1 MGIVGRDTMVEELHA
16 FKVTGGGDFG
26 PHFCAVVRRP
36 GWCRLIVLANWSH
49 LILQTGTH
57 YQF

>member
-26 PHFCAVVRRP
+26 PHFLR
-36 GWCRLIVLANWSH
+36 
-49 LILQTGTH
+49 
-57 YQF
+57 